1 VRSSDIMQTAAVGLC
16 AAVFLTGCR
25 RSEEETIVQE
35 PEASVR
41 KYVAFCCDLES
52 PYTEAVGFG
61 PSKGIFSRDMLKVL
75 ANYPGVPYTWMIL
88 RDKDALVINYY
99 AKEIHPVR
107 KDIDEPALHVHYKWY
122 IQDRPTDMTSWKIEA
137 RRKAWVRGALE
148 QYKRLE
154 LPLPR
159 TFRPGGGDSQENLWY
174 LSDFEVLYDEVG
186 IRNYLM
192 GPRVFTA
199 IEGSTGHQAL
209 GKGMWRIDGGRT
221 LTVLRTSVS
230 LEREEN
236 QMYEALDERLSAA
249 SYALITCHDYNPVVP
264 GNLEKMILYIRKTH
278 PGVKFVTIS
287 TIADLI
293 RDGKIANTL

>member
-1 VRSSDIMQTAAVGLC
+1 MQTATVGLC
-16 AAVFLTGCR
+16 AVVCLAGCG
-25 RSEEETIVQE
+25 RSEEGKTVNE
-35 PEASVR
+35 PGESAQ

-75 ANYPGVPYTWMIL
+75 AKYPKVPYTWMIL

-107 KDIDEPALHVHYKWY
+107 KHIDEPALHVHYKWF
-122 IQDRPTDMTSWKIEA
+122 IQDRRSDMKSWKIEA
-137 RRKAWVRGALE
+137 RRIAWVRGALE

-154 LPLPR
+154 LPLPK

-192 GPRVFTA
+192 SPRVFPA
-199 IEGSTGHQAL
+199 IEGSTGHKAL
-209 GKGMWRIDGGRT
+209 GKGMWHIDGGRT

-230 LEREEN
+230 IEREED
-236 QMYEALDERLSAA
+236 QMYKALDERLAQA
-249 SYALITCHDYNPVVP
+249 PYALITCHDYNPVVP
-264 GNLEKMILYIRKTH
+264 GNLEKMIVHIRKTH
-278 PGVKFVTIS
+278 PDVKFVTIS
-287 TIADLI
+287 EIADLI
-293 RDGKIANTL
+293 RAGKIGNAL